1 MTKGRLVGLALVL
14 ALFVSACGTDG
25 TGESTGPTVAD
36 RRFGGLFTLTALTI
50 DGQDE
55 APLEPIVF
63 EIDAEFGSLAI
74 DTACGTLLGSF
85 SFFDDGRAGI
95 TIAGGSQQS
104 CGADVEAQTGRLL
117 AALGRIDAW
126 STSGVGFN
134 LQSPMDDM
142 LSLKG

>member
-14 ALFVSACGTDG
+14 ALFVSACGSDG

-63 EIDAEFGSLAI
+63 EIDTEFGSLAI

-95 TIAGGSQQS
+95 TIAGRSPPT
-104 CGADVEAQTGRLL
+104 CGAEVEAQTGQLL

-126 STSGVGFN
+126 MATGVGFD
-134 LQSPMDDM
+134 LKSPMGDI
-142 LSLKG
+142 LSLEG